1 MIKSLH
7 ADFNSVV
14 KAGDVVAT
22 IDPEPFKARR
32 DQAAS
37 NLEMSKANVARAK
50 TDLAQRKRELDR
62 VKSLVAQQFVSQND
76 VDVAATNLQA
86 AEAQV
91 NVAGAQVKQAEAAL
105 NAAELDLKYTVIR
118 SPVNGIVVARNVEV
132 GQTIAASFATPN
144 LFLIALDLTKMQ
156 VDTNVSES
164 DIGGMTEGKDAT
176 FTVDAYPG
184 YQFAGT
190 IRQVRLA
197 PINVHNVVT
206 YNVVVSVDN
215 QDLRLK
221 PGMTANVS
229 IVVAQRDAV
238 LKVPNAAL
246 RFTPQTGGQAERSVP
261 GGKPTKMKGTEQTA
275 GGGRGATAL
284 SRTIWKQ
291 GPSGELESIP
301 VQTGISDG
309 LATEIVSGELSEGE
323 LGGRGD
329 RATQRRSEWKRSASR
344 IWERRT
350 EGLLAQSWDVGGVGR
365 VRALSVLA
373 QRARSECARW
383 TRAGES
389 TPTLPS
395 SFEVVKKKL
404 GQIEECLMGSL
415 IECEDVWKIY
425 RVGDVEVQA
434 LRGLSLTI
442 EQGEFVAIMGSSGS
456 GKSTLMN
463 ILGCLDQPTKGHYR
477 LNGIEVGH

>member
-1 MIKSLH
+1 MRRIVPIIGVLAIALTIGGYVFFNGERKAPVRYRNAAVERGPVISLVTATGTINPVVSVQVGTQVSGMIKSLH

-14 KAGDVVAT
+14 KAGDIVAV
-22 IDPEPFKARR
+22 IDPEPFRARR

-37 NLEMSKANVARAK
+37 NLDMSKANVARAR

-62 VKSLVAQQFVSQND
+62 VKSLVAQQYVSQND
-76 VDVAATNLQA
+76 VDIAATNFQS
-86 AEAQV
+86 AEAQI

-164 DIGGMTEGKDAT
+164 DIGGINEGKEAT

-197 PINVHNVVT
+197 PINVQNVVT
-206 YNVVVSVDN
+206 YNVVVNVDN
-215 QDLRLK
+215 EDLRLK

-229 IVVAQRDAV
+229 IVVAQREAV

-246 RFTPQTGGQAERSVP
+246 RFTPSPTGQTDRSMA
-261 GGKPTKMKGTEQTA
+261 GGKPAKEKGTEQAVGA
-275 GGGRGATAL
+275 GKGIMAQ

-291 GPSGELESIP
+291 GQSGELEPIR

-309 LATEIVSGELSEGE
+309 VATEIVSDGVSEGALVVVGIE
-323 LGGRGD
+323 RPKGD
-329 RATQRRSEWKRSASR
+329 R
-344 IWERRT
+344 
-350 EGLLAQSWDVGGVGR
+350 
-365 VRALSVLA
+365 
-373 QRARSECARW
+373 
-383 TRAGES
+383 
-389 TPTLPS
+389 
-395 SFEVVKKKL
+395 
-404 GQIEECLMGSL
+404 
-415 IECEDVWKIY
+415 
-425 RVGDVEVQA
+425 
-434 LRGLSLTI
+434 
-442 EQGEFVAIMGSSGS
+442 SGS
-456 GKSTLMN
+456 DLPPGFGSGGQRGPSRNRGM
-463 ILGCLDQPTKGHYR
+463 
-477 LNGIEVGH
+477 

>member
-1 MIKSLH
+1 MHRIVPIIGVLVVALTIGGYVFFNGERKSPVRYRNAAVERGPVISLVTATGTINPVVSVQVGTQVSGMIKSLH

-14 KAGDVVAT
+14 KAGDIVAV
-22 IDPEPFKARR
+22 IDPEPFRARR

-37 NLEMSKANVARAK
+37 NLDMSRANVARAK

-62 VKSLVAQQFVSQND
+62 VKSLVAQQYVSQND
-76 VDVAATNLQA
+76 VDVATTSFQA

-91 NVAGAQVKQAEAAL
+91 NVTGAQVKQAEAAL
-105 NAAELDLKYTVIR
+105 NASELDLKYTIIR

-164 DIGGMTEGKDAT
+164 DIGGITEGKEAT

-184 YQFAGT
+184 HQFAGM

-197 PINVHNVVT
+197 PINVQNVVT

-215 QDLRLK
+215 EDLRLK

-246 RFTPQTGGQAERSVP
+246 RFTPPTAGQVDHSTP
-261 GGKPTKMKGTEQTA
+261 GGKPAKEKGGEQTV
-275 GGGRGATAL
+275 GVGRGGTAP

-291 GPSGELESIP
+291 GPAGELESIR
-301 VQTGISDG
+301 VHTGISDG
-309 LATEIVSGELSEGE
+309 VATEILSEDVSEGT
-323 LGGRGD
+323 LVVVGIDRPRGD
-329 RATQRRSEWKRSASR
+329 RSGSDLPPGFGS
-344 IWERRT
+344 
-350 EGLLAQSWDVGGVGR
+350 GG
-365 VRALSVLA
+365 
-373 QRARSECARW
+373 Q
-383 TRAGES
+383 
-389 TPTLPS
+389 
-395 SFEVVKKKL
+395 K
-404 GQIEECLMGSL
+404 
-415 IECEDVWKIY
+415 
-425 RVGDVEVQA
+425 
-434 LRGLSLTI
+434 
-442 EQGEFVAIMGSSGS
+442 GSSRNRG
-456 GKSTLMN
+456 M
-463 ILGCLDQPTKGHYR
+463 
-477 LNGIEVGH
+477 

>member
-1 MIKSLH
+1 MRRVILIISVLAVGLAIGGYVFFNGERKAPVRYRTAVVERGPVISLVTAMGTINPVVSVQVGTQVSGMIKSLH

-14 KAGDVVAT
+14 KAGDIVAV
-22 IDPEPFKARR
+22 IDPEPLRARR

-37 NLEMSKANVARAK
+37 NLDMSKANVARAR

-76 VDVAATNLQA
+76 VDVAVTNFQA
-86 AEAQV
+86 AEAQM
-91 NVAGAQVKQAEAAL
+91 NVVAAQVKQAEAAL
-105 NAAELDLKYTVIR
+105 NAVELELKYTVIR

-164 DIGGMTEGKDAT
+164 DIGGITEGTEAT

-184 YQFAGT
+184 HQFSGT

-197 PINVHNVVT
+197 PINVQNVVT

-246 RFTPQTGGQAERSVP
+246 RFTPPTSGLVDRPQLTGNPLKEKGTGQA
-261 GGKPTKMKGTEQTA
+261 TEA
-275 GGGRGATAL
+275 GRGPMMV
-284 SRTIWKQ
+284 SRTVWKQ
-291 GPSGELESIP
+291 GPSGDLEP
-301 VQTGISDG
+301 VHVQTGISDG
-309 LATEIVSGELSEGE
+309 MATEVVLGELSESTLVVVGIE
-323 LGGRGD
+323 RPKGD
-329 RATQRRSEWKRSASR
+329 R
-344 IWERRT
+344 
-350 EGLLAQSWDVGGVGR
+350 GG
-365 VRALSVLA
+365 SD
-373 QRARSECARW
+373 
-383 TRAGES
+383 
-389 TPTLPS
+389 LPPG
-395 SFEVVKKKL
+395 F
-404 GQIEECLMGSL
+404 
-415 IECEDVWKIY
+415 
-425 RVGDVEVQA
+425 
-434 LRGLSLTI
+434 
-442 EQGEFVAIMGSSGS
+442 GS
-456 GKSTLMN
+456 GGQRGSTRNRGM
-463 ILGCLDQPTKGHYR
+463 
-477 LNGIEVGH
+477 

>member
-1 MIKSLH
+1 MRRAILIMSVLAVGLAIGGYVFFNGERKAPVRYRSAAVERGPVISLVTATGTINPVVSVQVGTQVSGMIKSLH

-14 KAGDVVAT
+14 KAGDIVAV
-22 IDPEPFKARR
+22 IDPEPLRARR

-37 NLEMSKANVARAK
+37 NLDMSKANGLRTK
-50 TDLAQRKRELDR
+50 PDLAQRKRELYR

-76 VDVAATNLQA
+76 VDVATTNFQA
-86 AEAQV
+86 AEAQM

-105 NAAELDLKYTVIR
+105 NAVELALKYTVIR

-164 DIGGMTEGKDAT
+164 DIGGITEGKEAT

-184 YQFAGT
+184 YPFSGT

-197 PINVHNVVT
+197 PINVQNVVT

-246 RFTPQTGGQAERSVP
+246 RFTPPTAGQADRATSSGAP
-261 GGKPTKMKGTEQTA
+261 NKGKAVEQAA
-275 GGGRGATAL
+275 GVGRGAMAL

-291 GPSGELESIP
+291 GVSGELESMQ

-309 LATEIVSGELSEGE
+309 LATEIVSEGLSEGALVVVGIE
-323 LGGRGD
+323 RPKGD
-329 RATQRRSEWKRSASR
+329 RSGSDLPPGFGSGGQR
-344 IWERRT
+344 
-350 EGLLAQSWDVGGVGR
+350 
-365 VRALSVLA
+365 
-373 QRARSECARW
+373 
-383 TRAGES
+383 
-389 TPTLPS
+389 
-395 SFEVVKKKL
+395 
-404 GQIEECLMGSL
+404 
-415 IECEDVWKIY
+415 
-425 RVGDVEVQA
+425 
-434 LRGLSLTI
+434 
-442 EQGEFVAIMGSSGS
+442 GSSRNRG
-456 GKSTLMN
+456 M
-463 ILGCLDQPTKGHYR
+463 
-477 LNGIEVGH
+477 